1 MAQRRMF
8 KLDMILSDFFMQLP
22 DNVQLAYY
30 RLCAMADDEGFITNP
45 RMVCYRK
52 KPLDILEDIGY
63 IFRFKSG
70 IVLIRHWNVHN
81 KIRKDS
87 FQKSSCT
94 AEKALVILNSDG
106 IYEWKSVTK
115 TVQDSENP
123 VPQESIGKDSLGK
136 DSLGKESSVQESEG
150 KDSLGQDSAAKESAG
165 TAAMVAASGGAP
177 TETDMEKNFLLFWEA
192 YPKKMDEAATRQ
204 VFMETREDF
213 DVIMEGLEHHKNCNQ
228 WVSDNGCFI
237 PDPKNWLKRQGW
249 KYRPPLYKPKAAP
262 SPPVLYGGTG
272 QLGPE
277 ELAAIQRTLAE
288 G

>member
-1 MAQRRMF
+1 MAQRRM
-8 KLDMILSDFFMQLP
+8 LRSDMITSAWFMSLTDVAQLSY
-22 DNVQLAYY
+22 V
-30 RLCAMADDEGFITNP
+30 RLCHVADDEGFIHNP
-45 RMVCYRK
+45 KMVVRSK
-52 KPLDILEDIGY
+52 VTLSTLEKAGL
-63 IFRFKSG
+63 IFTFPSG
-70 IVLIRHWNVHN
+70 IVLIRHWFVHN
-81 KIRKDS
+81 RLRKDTAH
-87 FQKSSCT
+87 QT
-94 AEKALVILNSDG
+94 IHAAEKALVTLDFENIYQLKSD
-106 IYEWKSVTK
+106 TDA
-115 TVQDSENP
+115 VQNRNESA
-123 VPQESIGKDSLGK
+123 PQESIGKDSLGK
-136 DSLGKESSVQESEG
+136 DSLGKESSVKESEG
-150 KDSLGQDSAAKESAG
+150 KDSLGEDSSVKESAG
-165 TAAMVAASGGAP
+165 TAAMVAASGGAL

-213 DVIMEGLEHHKNCNQ
+213 AVIMEGLEHHKNCNQ

-288 G
+288 V

>member
-1 MAQRRMF
+1 MFNVGLITDDNFTSLSPTAQ
-8 KLDMILSDFFMQLP
+8 LLYL
-22 DNVQLAYY
+22 
-30 RLCAMADDEGFITNP
+30 RLIAIADDDGFVGNLKMLSPTKRCLNELISAGLLHQFES
-45 RMVCYRK
+45 K
-52 KPLDILEDIGY
+52 H
-63 IFRFKSG
+63 
-70 IVLIRHWNVHN
+70 VLILHWFCHN
-81 KIRKDS
+81 CVKISHKKDTMY
-87 FQKSSCT
+87 QD
-94 AEKALVILNSDG
+94 EKALVILDETGVYRLKTEEENSG
-106 IYEWKSVTK
+106 IFPAKEKKSK
-115 TVQDSENP
+115 EKKS
-123 VPQESIGKDSLGK
+123 K
-136 DSLGKESSVQESEG
+136 GKESEENQTQAKQMKETET
-150 KDSLGQDSAAKESAG
+150 KAADA
-165 TAAMVAASGGAP
+165 AASGGAP

-213 DVIMEGLEHHKNCNQ
+213 AVIMEGLEHHKNCNQ